1 MSLGYA
7 VYPDGSRRE
16 IIDQNPKLRGFKLN
30 GARPVEYVLFTDDHL
45 LRVSAMF
52 SVKPGGKV
60 RVEVPR

>member
-7 VYPDGSRRE
+7 IYPDGSRRE

-30 GARPVEYVLFTDDHL
+30 GVRPVEYVLFADDHQL
-45 LRVSAMF
+45 KLAAIS

-60 RVEVPR
+60 RVEVPQ